1 MVAVRVGN
9 NPNLE
14 EMTVFALIQYGKRS
28 TSNQDN
34 AVSPRL
40 KDIFCKNTK
49 KIFKYLNFLKLK
61 TCSQRLI
68 YCNSNRQLPRGGDA
82 GVAGVLLE
90 RY

>member
-49 KIFKYLNFLKLK
+49 NINFLKLK
-61 TCSQRLI
+61 TCSKRLI

-82 GVAGVLLE
+82 GDAGVAGVLLG

>member
-49 KIFKYLNFLKLK
+49 KYLN
-61 TCSQRLI
+61 I
-68 YCNSNRQLPRGGDA
+68 
-82 GVAGVLLE
+82 
-90 RY
+90 